1 MENFYETD
9 RGKIFYKVEGEGNPI
24 LMVHGFADNS
34 NYMEFLSSELNG
46 YKRILVDLPCHGKS
60 DDFSFSL
67 DDIVKY
73 FDNILENL
81 SLNSYYILGHSLGSI
96 ISEYVLIKSRKAKK
110 GIFISPSTRIDDK
123 IIEIISSWISDEEES
138 LKYAYDEGFL
148 EKNYE
153 FIKKFEEEN
162 EYDFSR
168 FSNIAEV
175 FINLNIEGLKS
186 NKECLAIVAKNDKI
200 FGKEYY
206 ENIKN
211 IFNNCKIEMLDGGH
225 SLILEKPK
233 ELSQMIKQFLNGK

>member
-9 RGKIFYKVEGEGNPI
+9 KGKIFYKVEGEGEPI

-73 FDNILENL
+73 FDNIVEKL

-96 ISEYVLIKSRKAKK
+96 ISEYVLINSQKAKK

-138 LKYAYDEGFL
+138 LKYAYDEEFL

-153 FIKKFEEEN
+153 FIKKFEDEN
-162 EYDFSR
+162 QYDFSR

-211 IFNNCKIEMLDGGH
+211 IFNNCKMDIINGGH

-233 ELSQMIKQFLNGK
+233 ELSQIIKQFLNGK